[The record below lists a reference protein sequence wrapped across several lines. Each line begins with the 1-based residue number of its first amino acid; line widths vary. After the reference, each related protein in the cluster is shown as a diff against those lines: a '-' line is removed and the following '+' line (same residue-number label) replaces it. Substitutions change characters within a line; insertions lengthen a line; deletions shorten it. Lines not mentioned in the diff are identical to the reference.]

1 MKYTIIRKKICERKM
16 KKFTNESMFEIILYL
31 KEELKNKDEILFEIL
46 NPDTKIDIYAGEI
59 IKLENQEFIY
69 RSYKSW
75 TDLAELLFSKM
86 VIVSINAQIVVM
98 KLQKLNKNDSF
109 HKDLND
115 EKNEKYGEESTFFRI
130 NKNEEPSF
138 LNAYMYALK
147 NVKIEEKR
155 NILNLGINKADEFEI
170 IKKLVDDNILKQ
182 MNLVGVD
189 YSSSA
194 IEYSKKRFH
203 QDNFTFYTH
212 DINKLEELNLKKADL
227 IISIGTLQSSGL
239 NFKLLFMDLIQN
251 YLEDKGAII
260 LGFPNCRWI
269 NGEMIYGAKAANY
282 SYSEQSVLYKDVYF
296 CKKYLQQKK
305 YRVTLTGKNYLF
317 LTATSIK

>member
-1 MKYTIIRKKICERKM
+1 MKKII
-16 KKFTNESMFEIILYL
+16 NEEMFEIIQYL
-31 KEELKNKDEILFEIL
+31 ENELKNNNEISIEVL
-46 NPDTKIDIYAGEI
+46 NPNVKDDIYAGE
-59 IKLENQEFIY
+59 KLKIENNEFIY

-75 TDLAELLFSKM
+75 SDLAEILFCKM
-86 VIVSINAQIVVM
+86 LVIHLYENTVIL
-98 KLQKLNKNDSF
+98 KFQKLNKLDSF
-109 HKDLND
+109 HNDLND
-115 EKNEKYGEESTFFRI
+115 EKNEKYGENSTFFRI
-130 NKNEEPSF
+130 NKNEEPVF
-138 LNAYMYALK
+138 VYTYLNALK

-155 NILNLGINKADEFEI
+155 NILNLGINKADEFEV
-170 IKKLVDDNILKQ
+170 IKKLVDEKILNE
-182 MNLVGVD
+182 MNLVGID
-189 YSSSA
+189 YSKSA
-194 IEYSKKRFH
+194 IEYSKNRFP
-203 QDNFTFYTH
+203 DENFTFYNH
-212 DINKLEELNLKKADL
+212 DINRLNELDLKKADL
-227 IISIGTLQSSGL
+227 LISIGTLQSSGL

-251 YLEDKGAII
+251 YLEDKGSII

>member
-1 MKYTIIRKKICERKM
+1 MKKI
-16 KKFTNESMFEIILYL
+16 TNENMFEIISYL
-31 KEELKNKDEILFEIL
+31 EKELKNNDYVSIEIL
-46 NPDTKIDIYAGEI
+46 NPSIKDDIYAGKKLI
-59 IKLENQEFIY
+59 IDNQEFIY
-69 RSYKSW
+69 RSFKSW
-75 TDLAELLFSKM
+75 SDLAEILFCKLL
-86 VIVSINAQIVVM
+86 IVGLQENKVQI
-98 KLQKLNKNDSF
+98 KFQKLNKTESF
-109 HKDLND
+109 HNDVND
-115 EKNEKYGEESTFFRI
+115 EKNEKYGEDSTFFRI

-138 LNAYMYALK
+138 LYAYMNALI
-147 NVKIEEKR
+147 NVKIEEKKE
-155 NILNLGINKADEFEI
+155 ILNLGINKADEFEV
-170 IKKLVDDNILKQ
+170 IKNLLDEETLNQ
-182 MNLVGVD
+182 MNLVGID

-194 IEYSKKRFH
+194 IEFSKKRFPSE
-203 QDNFTFYTH
+203 NFTFFNH
-212 DINKLEELNLKKADL
+212 DINKLEQLNLKKADL

-251 YLEDKGAII
+251 YLQDKGSII

>member
-1 MKYTIIRKKICERKM
+1 M
-16 KKFTNESMFEIILYL
+16 KKFTNESMLVIISYL
-31 KEELKNKDEILFEIL
+31 EKELQNKDEILFEVL
-46 NPDTKIDIYAGEI
+46 NPDVNIDIYAGEI
-59 IKLENQEFIY
+59 LKIENKEFIY

-75 TDLAELLFSKM
+75 CDLAELLFCKM
-86 VIVSINAQIVVM
+86 LISSITLNTVVI

-115 EKNEKYGEESTFFRI
+115 EKNEKYGEKSTFFRI
-130 NKNEEPSF
+130 NKNEEPAF
-138 LNAYMYALK
+138 LYAYMNALK
-147 NVKIEEKR
+147 NVKIEEKT

-170 IKKLVDDNILKQ
+170 IKEMVNEDIFKQ
-182 MNLVGVD
+182 MNFVGVD
-189 YSSSA
+189 YSLSA
-194 IEYSKKRFH
+194 IDFAKKRFPFK
-203 QDNFTFYTH
+203 NFDFFNH
-212 DINKLEELNLKKADL
+212 DINKLNELNLKKSDL
-227 IISIGTLQSSGL
+227 IISIGTLQSSSL

-251 YLEDKGAII
+251 YLEDKGSII

>member
-1 MKYTIIRKKICERKM
+1 MKKI
-16 KKFTNESMFEIILYL
+16 TNESMFEIISYL
-31 KEELKNKDEILFEIL
+31 KNELKNNDETFFEVL
-46 NPDTKIDIYAGEI
+46 NPDVNIDIYAGE
-59 IKLENQEFIY
+59 KLNIENQEFIY

-75 TDLAELLFSKM
+75 CDLAELLFCKM
-86 VIVSINAQIVVM
+86 IISSINSNTVVI
-98 KLQKLNKNDSF
+98 KFQKLNQTNSF

-115 EKNEKYGEESTFFRI
+115 EKKEKYGENSTFFRI
-130 NKNEEPSF
+130 NKNEEPAF
-138 LNAYMYALK
+138 LYAYIEALK
-147 NVKIEEKR
+147 NVKIEEKT

-170 IKKLVDDNILKQ
+170 IKNLVSEDCLKQ
-182 MNLVGVD
+182 MNLVGID
-189 YSSSA
+189 YSFSA
-194 IEYSKKRFH
+194 IEFAKKRFPFE
-203 QDNFTFYTH
+203 NFTFYNH
-212 DINKLEELNLKKADL
+212 DINKLNDLNLKKSDL
-227 IISIGTLQSSGL
+227 IISIGTLQSSSL

-251 YLEDKGAII
+251 YLEDKGSII

>member
-1 MKYTIIRKKICERKM
+1 MKN
-16 KKFTNESMFEIILYL
+16 FTNETMYEIVLYL
-31 KEELKNKDEILFEIL
+31 QNELKNQNEIFIEVL
-46 NPDTKIDIYAGEI
+46 NPNLEKNYYAGEKI
-59 IKLENQEFIY
+59 IINNQEFIY
-69 RSYKSW
+69 RSYKAW
-75 TDLAELLFSKM
+75 CDLAELLFCKILIIDLKINT
-86 VIVSINAQIVVM
+86 IVLKFQTLDKI
-98 KLQKLNKNDSF
+98 DSF

-115 EKNEKYGEESTFFRI
+115 EKKEKYGENSTFFRI
-130 NKNEEPSF
+130 NKNEEPAF
-138 LNAYMYALK
+138 LYAYMEALK
-147 NVKIEEKR
+147 NVKIEEKT

-170 IKKLVDDNILKQ
+170 IKKLVDENSLKN
-182 MNLVGVD
+182 MNFVGID
-189 YSSSA
+189 YSFSA
-194 IEYSKKRFH
+194 IEFAKKRFPFE
-203 QDNFTFYTH
+203 NFTFFNH
-212 DINKLEELNLKKADL
+212 DINRLNELNLKKSDL
-227 IISIGTLQSSGL
+227 IISIGTLQSSSL

-251 YLEDKGAII
+251 YLEDKGSII

>member
-1 MKYTIIRKKICERKM
+1 MKKI
-16 KKFTNESMFEIILYL
+16 TNENMFEIISYL
-31 KEELKNKDEILFEIL
+31 EKELKNNDYVIIEIL
-46 NPDTKIDIYAGEI
+46 NPSIKDDIYAGEKLI
-59 IKLENQEFIY
+59 IDNQEFIY
-69 RSYKSW
+69 RSFKSW
-75 TDLAELLFSKM
+75 SDLAEILFCKLL
-86 VIVSINAQIVVM
+86 IVGLQENKVQI
-98 KLQKLNKNDSF
+98 KFQKLNKTESF
-109 HKDLND
+109 HNDVND
-115 EKNEKYGEESTFFRI
+115 EKNEKYGEDSTFFRI

-138 LNAYMYALK
+138 LYAYMNALI
-147 NVKIEEKR
+147 NVKIEEKKK
-155 NILNLGINKADEFEI
+155 ILNLGINKADEFEV
-170 IKKLVDDNILKQ
+170 IKNLLDEETLNQ
-182 MNLVGVD
+182 MNLVGID

-194 IEYSKKRFH
+194 IEFSKKRFPSE
-203 QDNFTFYTH
+203 NFTFFNH
-212 DINKLEELNLKKADL
+212 DINKLEQLNLKKADL

-251 YLEDKGAII
+251 YLQDKGSII

>member
-1 MKYTIIRKKICERKM
+1 MKRI
-16 KKFTNESMFEIILYL
+16 TNENMSEIILYL
-31 KEELKNKDEILFEIL
+31 EKELKKTNFVTIKVL
-46 NPDTKIDIYAGEI
+46 NPSVKDDMYAGEKVKI
-59 IKLENQEFIY
+59 GKKDFIY
-69 RSYKSW
+69 RSLKSW
-75 TDLAELLFSKM
+75 SDLAEILFCKLLILKVKKNKIEIKF
-86 VIVSINAQIVVM
+86 
-98 KLQKLNKNDSF
+98 QKLNKIESF
-109 HKDLND
+109 HNNIND

-138 LNAYMYALK
+138 LYSFQNALK
-147 NVKIEEKR
+147 NVKIEEKKQ
-155 NILNLGINKADEFEI
+155 ILNLGINKADEFEV
-170 IKKLVDDNILKQ
+170 IKNLVEKDTLQQ

-194 IEYSKKRFH
+194 IEFAKNRFPSE
-203 QDNFTFYTH
+203 NFSFFNH
-212 DINKLEELNLKKADL
+212 DINDLKQLNLKKSDL
-227 IISIGTLQSSGL
+227 IVSIGTLQSSSL

-251 YLEDKGAII
+251 YLEDKGSII

>member
-1 MKYTIIRKKICERKM
+1 MKM
-16 KKFTNESMFEIILYL
+16 KKITNESMFEIISYL
-31 KEELKNKDEILFEIL
+31 EEELKNKNEVLFEVL
-46 NPDTKIDIYAGEI
+46 NPDIKIDIYAGEI
-59 IKLENQEFIY
+59 IKIENQEFVY

-75 TDLAELLFSKM
+75 SDLSELLFSKLL
-86 VIVSINAQIVVM
+86 IVSINSQTVVI

-130 NKNEEPSF
+130 NKNEEPAF
-138 LNAYMYALK
+138 LYAYMNALK
-147 NVKIEEKR
+147 NVKIQEKK

-170 IKKLVDDNILKQ
+170 IKKLVDEDVLNL
-182 MNLVGVD
+182 MNFVGID
-189 YSSSA
+189 YSFSA
-194 IEYSKKRFH
+194 IEYSKKRFP
-203 QDNFTFYTH
+203 QDNFNFYNQ
-212 DINKLEELNLKKADL
+212 DINKLDELNLKKADL

-251 YLEDKGAII
+251 YLEDKGSII

>member
-1 MKYTIIRKKICERKM
+1 MKM
-16 KKFTNESMFEIILYL
+16 KKITNESMFEIISYL
-31 KEELKNKDEILFEIL
+31 EEELKNKNEVLFEVL
-46 NPDTKIDIYAGEI
+46 NPDIKIDIYAGEI
-59 IKLENQEFIY
+59 IKIENQEFVY

-75 TDLAELLFSKM
+75 SDLSELLFSKLL
-86 VIVSINAQIVVM
+86 IVSINSQTVVI

-130 NKNEEPSF
+130 NKNEEPAF
-138 LNAYMYALK
+138 LYAYMNALK
-147 NVKIEEKR
+147 NVKIQEKK

-170 IKKLVDDNILKQ
+170 IKKLVDEDVLTL
-182 MNLVGVD
+182 MNFVGID
-189 YSSSA
+189 YSFSA
-194 IEYSKKRFH
+194 IEYSKKRFP
-203 QDNFTFYTH
+203 QDNFNFYNQ
-212 DINKLEELNLKKADL
+212 DINKLDELNLKKADL

-251 YLEDKGAII
+251 YLEDKGSII

>member
-1 MKYTIIRKKICERKM
+1 MKKI
-16 KKFTNESMFEIILYL
+16 TNENMFEIISYL
-31 KEELKNKDEILFEIL
+31 EKELKNNDYVIIEIL
-46 NPDTKIDIYAGEI
+46 NPSIKDDIYAGEKLI
-59 IKLENQEFIY
+59 IDNQEFIY
-69 RSYKSW
+69 RSFKSW
-75 TDLAELLFSKM
+75 SDLAEILFCKLL
-86 VIVSINAQIVVM
+86 IVGLQENKVQI
-98 KLQKLNKNDSF
+98 KFQKLNKTESF
-109 HKDLND
+109 HNDVND
-115 EKNEKYGEESTFFRI
+115 EKNEKYGEDSTFFRI
-130 NKNEEPSF
+130 NKNDEPSF
-138 LNAYMYALK
+138 LYAYMNALI
-147 NVKIEEKR
+147 NVKIEEKKK
-155 NILNLGINKADEFEI
+155 ILNLGINKADEFEV
-170 IKKLVDDNILKQ
+170 IKNLLDEETLNQ
-182 MNLVGVD
+182 MNLVGID

-194 IEYSKKRFH
+194 IEFSKKRFPSE
-203 QDNFTFYTH
+203 NFTFFNH
-212 DINKLEELNLKKADL
+212 DINKLEQLNLKKADL

-251 YLEDKGAII
+251 YLQDKGSII

>member
-1 MKYTIIRKKICERKM
+1 M
-16 KKFTNESMFEIILYL
+16 KKFTNESMLVIISYL
-31 KEELKNKDEILFEIL
+31 EKELQNKDEILFEVL
-46 NPDTKIDIYAGEI
+46 NPDVNIDIYAGEI
-59 IKLENQEFIY
+59 LKIENKEFIY

-75 TDLAELLFSKM
+75 CDLAELLFCKM
-86 VIVSINAQIVVM
+86 LISSITLNTVVI

-115 EKNEKYGEESTFFRI
+115 EKNEKYGEKSTFFRI
-130 NKNEEPSF
+130 NKNEEPAF
-138 LNAYMYALK
+138 LYAYMNALK
-147 NVKIEEKR
+147 NVKIEEKT

-170 IKKLVDDNILKQ
+170 IKEMVNEDIFKQ
-182 MNLVGVD
+182 MNFVGVD
-189 YSSSA
+189 YSLSA
-194 IEYSKKRFH
+194 IDFAKKRFPYE
-203 QDNFTFYTH
+203 NFNFFNH
-212 DINKLEELNLKKADL
+212 DINKLNELNLKKSDL
-227 IISIGTLQSSGL
+227 IISIGTLQSSSL

-251 YLEDKGAII
+251 YLEDKGSII

-317 LTATSIK
+317 LTATSFK

>member
-1 MKYTIIRKKICERKM
+1 MKKI
-16 KKFTNESMFEIILYL
+16 TNENMFEIISYL
-31 KEELKNKDEILFEIL
+31 EKELKNNDYTSIEVL
-46 NPDTKIDIYAGEI
+46 NPSIKDDIYAGEKLI
-59 IKLENQEFIY
+59 IDNQELIY
-69 RSYKSW
+69 RSFKSW
-75 TDLAELLFSKM
+75 SDLAEILFCKLL
-86 VIVSINAQIVVM
+86 IVGLQENKVQI
-98 KLQKLNKNDSF
+98 KFQKLNKTESF
-109 HKDLND
+109 HNDVND
-115 EKNEKYGEESTFFRI
+115 EKNEKYGEDSTFFRI
-130 NKNEEPSF
+130 NKNDEPSF
-138 LNAYMYALK
+138 LYAYMNALI
-147 NVKIEEKR
+147 NVKIEEKKE
-155 NILNLGINKADEFEI
+155 ILNLGINKADEFEV
-170 IKKLVDDNILKQ
+170 IKNLLDEETLNQ
-182 MNLVGVD
+182 MNLVGID

-194 IEYSKKRFH
+194 IEFSKKRFPSE
-203 QDNFTFYTH
+203 NFTFFNH
-212 DINKLEELNLKKADL
+212 DINKLEQLNLKKADL

-251 YLEDKGAII
+251 YLQDKGSII

>member
-1 MKYTIIRKKICERKM
+1 M
-16 KKFTNESMFEIILYL
+16 KKFTNESMLVIISYL
-31 KEELKNKDEILFEIL
+31 EKELQNKDEILFEVL
-46 NPDTKIDIYAGEI
+46 NPDVNIDIYAGEI
-59 IKLENQEFIY
+59 LKIENKEFIY

-75 TDLAELLFSKM
+75 CDLAELLFCKM
-86 VIVSINAQIVVM
+86 LISSITLNTVVI

-115 EKNEKYGEESTFFRI
+115 EKNEKYGEKSTFFRI
-130 NKNEEPSF
+130 NKNEEPAF
-138 LNAYMYALK
+138 LYAYMNALK
-147 NVKIEEKR
+147 NVKIEEKT

-170 IKKLVDDNILKQ
+170 IKEMVNEDIFKQ
-182 MNLVGVD
+182 MNFVGVD
-189 YSSSA
+189 YSLSA
-194 IEYSKKRFH
+194 IDFAKKRFPYE
-203 QDNFTFYTH
+203 NFNFYNQ
-212 DINKLEELNLKKADL
+212 DINRLNELNLKKADL
-227 IISIGTLQSSGL
+227 LISIGTLQRSSL

-251 YLEDKGAII
+251 YLEDKGSII

>member
-1 MKYTIIRKKICERKM
+1 MKKI
-16 KKFTNESMFEIILYL
+16 TNENMFEIISYL
-31 KEELKNKDEILFEIL
+31 EKELKNNDYVSIEIL
-46 NPDTKIDIYAGEI
+46 NPSIKDDIYAGKKI
-59 IKLENQEFIY
+59 IINNQEFIY
-69 RSYKSW
+69 RSFKSW
-75 TDLAELLFSKM
+75 SDLAEILFCKLL
-86 VIVSINAQIVVM
+86 IVGLQENKVQI
-98 KLQKLNKNDSF
+98 KFQKLNKTESF
-109 HKDLND
+109 HNDVND
-115 EKNEKYGEESTFFRI
+115 EKNEKYGEDSTFFRI

-138 LNAYMYALK
+138 LYAYMNALI
-147 NVKIEEKR
+147 NVKIEEKKE
-155 NILNLGINKADEFEI
+155 ILNLGINKADEFEV
-170 IKKLVDDNILKQ
+170 IKNLLDEETLNQ
-182 MNLVGVD
+182 MNLVGID

-194 IEYSKKRFH
+194 IEFSKKRFPSE
-203 QDNFTFYTH
+203 NFTFFNH
-212 DINKLEELNLKKADL
+212 DINKLEQLNLKKADL

-251 YLEDKGAII
+251 YLQDKGSII

>member
-1 MKYTIIRKKICERKM
+1 M
-16 KKFTNESMFEIILYL
+16 KKFTNEAMFEIILYL
-31 KEELKNKDEILFEIL
+31 KNELEKYEEISIEVL
-46 NPDTKIDIYAGEI
+46 NPNVKIDIYAGEI
-59 IKLENQEFIY
+59 IKINGQEFIY

-75 TDLAELLFSKM
+75 CDLAELLFCKM
-86 VIVSINAQIVVM
+86 LVISINIDIIEI
-98 KLQKLNKNDSF
+98 KFQKLNKFDSF
-109 HKDLND
+109 HNDIND
-115 EKNEKYGEESTFFRI
+115 ERNEKYGEESTFFRI

-155 NILNLGINKADEFEI
+155 NILNLGINKGDEFEV
-170 IKKLVDDNILKQ
+170 IKKIVDAETLKQ
-182 MNLVGVD
+182 MNFSGID

-194 IEYSKKRFH
+194 IEYSKQRFPSE
-203 QDNFTFYTH
+203 NFAFYTH
-212 DINKLEELNLKKADL
+212 DINKLEELDLKKADL
-227 IISIGTLQSSGL
+227 LISIGTLQSSGL

-251 YLEDKGAII
+251 YLEDKGSII

>member
-1 MKYTIIRKKICERKM
+1 MKKII
-16 KKFTNESMFEIILYL
+16 NEEMFEIIQYL
-31 KEELKNKDEILFEIL
+31 ENELKNDNEISIEVL
-46 NPDTKIDIYAGEI
+46 NPNVKDDIYAGE
-59 IKLENQEFIY
+59 KLKIENNKFIY

-75 TDLAELLFSKM
+75 SDLAEILFCKM
-86 VIVSINAQIVVM
+86 LVIHLYENTVIL
-98 KLQKLNKNDSF
+98 KFQKLNKLDSF
-109 HKDLND
+109 HNDLND
-115 EKNEKYGEESTFFRI
+115 EKNEKYGENSTFFRI
-130 NKNEEPSF
+130 NKNEEPVF
-138 LNAYMYALK
+138 VYTYLNALK

-155 NILNLGINKADEFEI
+155 NILNLGINKADEFEV
-170 IKKLVDDNILKQ
+170 IKKLVDEKILNE
-182 MNLVGVD
+182 MNLVGID
-189 YSSSA
+189 YSKSA
-194 IEYSKKRFH
+194 IEYSKNRFP
-203 QDNFTFYTH
+203 DENFTFYNH
-212 DINKLEELNLKKADL
+212 DINRLNELDLKKADL
-227 IISIGTLQSSGL
+227 LISIGTLQSSGL

-251 YLEDKGAII
+251 YLEDKGSII

>member
-1 MKYTIIRKKICERKM
+1 MKKI
-16 KKFTNESMFEIILYL
+16 TNENMFEIVLYL
-31 KEELKNKDEILFEIL
+31 ENELKSFNEVDIEVL
-46 NPDTKIDIYAGEI
+46 NPNIKDDIYAGER
-59 IKLENQEFIY
+59 LQLNNQEFIY

-75 TDLAELLFSKM
+75 SDLAEILFCKLL
-86 VIVSINAQIVVM
+86 IM
-98 KLQKLNKNDSF
+98 KLEVTSVQIRFQKLNKTESF
-109 HKDLND
+109 HNDIND
-115 EKNEKYGEESTFFRI
+115 EKNEKYGEDSTFFRI

-138 LNAYMYALK
+138 LYAYMNALK
-147 NVKIEEKR
+147 NVKIEEKS

-170 IKKLVDDNILKQ
+170 IKKLVHEENLNQ
-182 MNLVGVD
+182 MNLVGID

-194 IEYSKKRFH
+194 IEFAKNRFP
-203 QDNFTFYTH
+203 DENFIFYNY
-212 DINKLEELNLKKADL
+212 DINKLEELNLKKCDL
-227 IISIGTLQSSGL
+227 LISIGTLQSSGL

-251 YLEDKGAII
+251 YLEDKGSVI

-269 NGEMIYGAKAANY
+269 NGEIIYGAKAANY

>member
-1 MKYTIIRKKICERKM
+1 MRELMKKI
-16 KKFTNESMFEIILYL
+16 TNENMFEIVLYL
-31 KEELKNKDEILFEIL
+31 ENELKSFNEVDIVVL
-46 NPDTKIDIYAGEI
+46 NPNIKDDIYAGER
-59 IKLENQEFIY
+59 LQLNNQEFIY

-75 TDLAELLFSKM
+75 SDLAEILFCKLL
-86 VIVSINAQIVVM
+86 IM
-98 KLQKLNKNDSF
+98 KLEVTSVQIRFQKLNKTESF
-109 HKDLND
+109 HNDIND
-115 EKNEKYGEESTFFRI
+115 EKNEKYGEDSTFFRI

-138 LNAYMYALK
+138 LYAYMNALK

-170 IKKLVDDNILKQ
+170 IKKLVHEENLNQ
-182 MNLVGVD
+182 MNLVGID

-194 IEYSKKRFH
+194 IEFAKNRFP
-203 QDNFTFYTH
+203 DENFIFYNY
-212 DINKLEELNLKKADL
+212 DINKLEELNLKKCDL
-227 IISIGTLQSSGL
+227 LISIGTLQSSGL

-251 YLEDKGAII
+251 YLEDKGSVI

>member
-1 MKYTIIRKKICERKM
+1 MKKI
-16 KKFTNESMFEIILYL
+16 TNENMFEIVLYL
-31 KEELKNKDEILFEIL
+31 ENELKNFNEVDIEIL
-46 NPDTKIDIYAGEI
+46 NPNIKDNIYAGER
-59 IKLENQEFIY
+59 LQLNNQEFIY

-75 TDLAELLFSKM
+75 SDLAEILFCKLLIIKLDENS
-86 VIVSINAQIVVM
+86 VQIRF
-98 KLQKLNKNDSF
+98 QKLNKIDSF
-109 HKDLND
+109 HNDVND
-115 EKNEKYGEESTFFRI
+115 EKNEKYGEDSIFFRI

-138 LNAYMYALK
+138 LYAYRNALK

-170 IKKLVDDNILKQ
+170 IKNLVDKDCLNQ
-182 MNLVGVD
+182 MNLVGID

-194 IEYSKKRFH
+194 IEFARNRFPH
-203 QDNFTFYTH
+203 ENFIFYNH
-212 DINKLEELNLKKADL
+212 DINKLEELNLKKCDL
-227 IISIGTLQSSGL
+227 LISIGTLQSSGL

-251 YLEDKGAII
+251 YLEDKGSII

>member
-1 MKYTIIRKKICERKM
+1 MKKI
-16 KKFTNESMFEIILYL
+16 TNENMFEIISYL
-31 KEELKNKDEILFEIL
+31 EKELKNNDYVSIEIL
-46 NPDTKIDIYAGEI
+46 NPSIKDDIYAGEKLI
-59 IKLENQEFIY
+59 IDNQEFIY
-69 RSYKSW
+69 RSFKSW
-75 TDLAELLFSKM
+75 SDLAEILFCKLL
-86 VIVSINAQIVVM
+86 IVGLQENKVQI
-98 KLQKLNKNDSF
+98 KFQKLNKTESF
-109 HKDLND
+109 HNDVND
-115 EKNEKYGEESTFFRI
+115 EKNEKYGEDSTFFRI

-138 LNAYMYALK
+138 LYSFQNALK
-147 NVKIEEKR
+147 NVKIEEKKQ
-155 NILNLGINKADEFEI
+155 ILNLGINKADEFEV
-170 IKKLVDDNILKQ
+170 IKNLLDEETLNQ
-182 MNLVGVD
+182 MNLVGID

-194 IEYSKKRFH
+194 IEFSKKRFPSE
-203 QDNFTFYTH
+203 NFTFFNH
-212 DINKLEELNLKKADL
+212 DINKLEQLNLKKADL

-251 YLEDKGAII
+251 YLQDKGSII

>member
-1 MKYTIIRKKICERKM
+1 M
-16 KKFTNESMFEIILYL
+16 KKFTNESMLVIISYL
-31 KEELKNKDEILFEIL
+31 EKELQNKDEILFEVL
-46 NPDTKIDIYAGEI
+46 NPDVNIDIYAGEI
-59 IKLENQEFIY
+59 LKIENKEFIY

-75 TDLAELLFSKM
+75 CDLAELLFCKM
-86 VIVSINAQIVVM
+86 LISSITLNTVVI

-115 EKNEKYGEESTFFRI
+115 EKNEKYGEKSTFFRI
-130 NKNEEPSF
+130 NKNEEPAF
-138 LNAYMYALK
+138 LYAYMNALK
-147 NVKIEEKR
+147 NVKIEEKT

-170 IKKLVDDNILKQ
+170 IKEMVNEDIFKQ
-182 MNLVGVD
+182 MNFVGVD
-189 YSSSA
+189 YSVSA
-194 IEYSKKRFH
+194 IDFAKKRFPYE
-203 QDNFTFYTH
+203 NFNFYNH
-212 DINKLEELNLKKADL
+212 DINKLNELNLKKSDL
-227 IISIGTLQSSGL
+227 IISIGTLQSSSL

-251 YLEDKGAII
+251 YLEDKGSII

>member
-1 MKYTIIRKKICERKM
+1 MKKI
-16 KKFTNESMFEIILYL
+16 TNENMFEIVLYL
-31 KEELKNKDEILFEIL
+31 ENELKNFNEVDIEIL
-46 NPDTKIDIYAGEI
+46 NPNIKDNIYAGER
-59 IKLENQEFIY
+59 LQLNNQEFIY

-75 TDLAELLFSKM
+75 SDLAEILFCKLLIIKLDENS
-86 VIVSINAQIVVM
+86 VQIRF
-98 KLQKLNKNDSF
+98 QKLNKIDSF
-109 HKDLND
+109 HNDVND
-115 EKNEKYGEESTFFRI
+115 ERNEKYGEDSIFFRI

-138 LNAYMYALK
+138 LYAYMNALK

-170 IKKLVDDNILKQ
+170 IKNLVDKDCLNQ
-182 MNLVGVD
+182 MNLVGID

-194 IEYSKKRFH
+194 IEFARNRFPH
-203 QDNFTFYTH
+203 ENFIFYNH
-212 DINKLEELNLKKADL
+212 DINKLEELNLKKFDL
-227 IISIGTLQSSGL
+227 LISIGTLQSSGL

-251 YLEDKGAII
+251 YLEDKGSII

>member
-1 MKYTIIRKKICERKM
+1 MKKII
-16 KKFTNESMFEIILYL
+16 NEEMFEIIQYL
-31 KEELKNKDEILFEIL
+31 ENELKNNNEISIEVL
-46 NPDTKIDIYAGEI
+46 NPNVKDDIYAGE
-59 IKLENQEFIY
+59 KLKIENNKFIY

-75 TDLAELLFSKM
+75 SDLAEILFCKM
-86 VIVSINAQIVVM
+86 LVINLYVNTVIL
-98 KLQKLNKNDSF
+98 KFQKLNKLDSF
-109 HKDLND
+109 HNDLND
-115 EKNEKYGEESTFFRI
+115 EKNEKYGENSTFFRI
-130 NKNEEPSF
+130 NKNEEPVF
-138 LNAYMYALK
+138 VYTYLNALK

-155 NILNLGINKADEFEI
+155 NILNLGINKADEFEV
-170 IKKLVDDNILKQ
+170 IKKLVDEKILNE
-182 MNLVGVD
+182 MNLVGID
-189 YSSSA
+189 YSKSA
-194 IEYSKKRFH
+194 IEYSKNRFP
-203 QDNFTFYTH
+203 DENFTFYNH
-212 DINKLEELNLKKADL
+212 DINRLNELDLKKADL
-227 IISIGTLQSSGL
+227 LISIGTLQSSGL

-251 YLEDKGAII
+251 YLEDKGSII

>member
-1 MKYTIIRKKICERKM
+1 M
-16 KKFTNESMFEIILYL
+16 KKFTNESMLVIVSYL
-31 KEELKNKDEILFEIL
+31 EKELQNKDEILFEVL
-46 NPDTKIDIYAGEI
+46 NPDVNIDIYAGEI
-59 IKLENQEFIY
+59 LKIENKEFIY

-75 TDLAELLFSKM
+75 CDLAELLFCKM
-86 VIVSINAQIVVM
+86 LISSITLNTVVI

-115 EKNEKYGEESTFFRI
+115 EKNEKYGEKSTFFRI
-130 NKNEEPSF
+130 NKNEEPAF
-138 LNAYMYALK
+138 LYAYMNALK
-147 NVKIEEKR
+147 NVKIEEKT

-170 IKKLVDDNILKQ
+170 IKEMVNEDIFKQ
-182 MNLVGVD
+182 MNFVGVD
-189 YSSSA
+189 YSLSA
-194 IEYSKKRFH
+194 IDFAKKRFPYE
-203 QDNFTFYTH
+203 NFNFFNH
-212 DINKLEELNLKKADL
+212 DINKLNELNLKKSDL
-227 IISIGTLQSSGL
+227 IISIGTLQSSSL

-251 YLEDKGAII
+251 YLEDKGSII

>member
-1 MKYTIIRKKICERKM
+1 MKKI
-16 KKFTNESMFEIILYL
+16 TNENMFEIISYL
-31 KEELKNKDEILFEIL
+31 EKELKNNDYVIIEIL
-46 NPDTKIDIYAGEI
+46 NPSIKDDIYAGEKLI
-59 IKLENQEFIY
+59 IDNQEFIY
-69 RSYKSW
+69 RSFKSW
-75 TDLAELLFSKM
+75 SDLAEILFCKLL
-86 VIVSINAQIVVM
+86 IVGLQENKVQI
-98 KLQKLNKNDSF
+98 KFQKLNKTESF
-109 HKDLND
+109 HNDVND
-115 EKNEKYGEESTFFRI
+115 EKNEKYGEDSTFFRI

-138 LNAYMYALK
+138 LYAYMKALI
-147 NVKIEEKR
+147 NVKIEEKKE
-155 NILNLGINKADEFEI
+155 ILNLGINKADEFEV
-170 IKKLVDDNILKQ
+170 IKNLLDEETLNQ
-182 MNLVGVD
+182 MNLVGID

-194 IEYSKKRFH
+194 IEFSKKRFPSE
-203 QDNFTFYTH
+203 NFTFFNH
-212 DINKLEELNLKKADL
+212 DINKLEQLNLKKADL

-251 YLEDKGAII
+251 YLQDKGSII